1 MKYDDCKTCK
11 WYICRLFGLLD
22 GECSSPRY
30 LNIQEKTGEIQF
42 PKCSG
47 IRIFNTVC
55 LGWENKEN

>member
-22 GECSSPRY
+22 GKCSSPRY

-47 IRIFNTVC
+47 IRIF
-55 LGWENKEN
+55 KI